1 LAVKTLVVAVLVVHT
16 QVMVVVLVVPVLM
29 AFFNTPV
36 AIQQVV
42 VVVELAATQE
52 MAVLAGLE
60 VMVLALVPPDHLV
73 LAVLAVAA
81 VVVITMLLQDTMAAV
96 ELVVV
101 LEF

>member
-16 QVMVVVLVVPVLM
+16 QVMVVVLVVWVLM

-36 AIQQVV
+36 IIQQVAAA
-42 VVVELAATQE
+42 VELAATQE

-73 LAVLAVAA
+73 LAVAVAA
-81 VVVITMLLQDTMAAV
+81 VAVVITMLLQDTMAAV
-96 ELVVV
+96 ALAVE
-101 LEF
+101 